1 MLLQEPSVADAA
13 MSSTLLAAPAML
25 AAAAAAVLVALALT
39 VSIRRCNKA
48 EAAASVSNKGGSILG
63 LPPGPRGLP
72 VLGNMH
78 QMLANKPVHR
88 WLHRLLASAD
98 TGGIVRVRLGP
109 VHVIA
114 VSSPEIAREVLRGRN
129 DAVFADRPT
138 TFAAESFSV
147 GYRSASMSPFGDQWR
162 KMRRVLTAEVLN
174 PATERRLAAAREG
187 EADHLIRYV
196 RALSG
201 AGAGAAMV
209 DVRHVARHFC
219 GNVIRRLALGRR
231 HFAGGEPEACGGGV
245 RGPGRDE
252 EEHVGALFATLNYLD
267 AFCVSDYFP
276 ALVGLDLDGHE
287 RVVRGVMRT
296 LTRLHDPVVE
306 ERLEEWRLLRKAG
319 GGERRRREPEDFLD
333 VLASLED
340 DDGRPLL
347 TVDEIKA
354 QIIDIMIAT
363 VDNPSNAA
371 EWALAEMLNRP
382 AVMARAMSELDA
394 VVGRGRLVAERD
406 VAELN
411 YLKACIREAF
421 RLHPYHPFNPPR
433 VAMADAAVAG
443 YAIPKGS
450 HVILSRV
457 GLGRNPRVWEDPL
470 EFRPERHLLDAGE
483 AGRSGGGVSL
493 SEPELRFI
501 SFSTGRRGCPGLSL
515 GTLITVM
522 LLGRLLQGFEWSAP
536 PGGKVEL
543 REAAESLVLADPL
556 VLRAKPRLPAHL
568 YEEAK

>member
-1 MLLQEPSVADAA
+1 MSPPS
-13 MSSTLLAAPAML
+13 LPPAAPPAMV
-25 AAAAAAVLVALALT
+25 AAAVVLVALVVA
-39 VSIRRCNKA
+39 VAFRRRNNNA
-48 EAAASVSNKGGSILG
+48 EPAPVSNKGAVTRG

-78 QMLANKPVHR
+78 QMVANKPVHR
-88 WLHRLLASAD
+88 WLHRLLADSPS
-98 TGGIVRVRLGP
+98 GGIVRVRLGP
-109 VHVIA
+109 VHVVA
-114 VSSPEIAREVLRGRN
+114 VSSPAIAREVLRVRN
-129 DAVFADRPT
+129 DAVFADRPA
-138 TFAAESFSV
+138 TFAAASFSV
-147 GYRSASMSPFGDQWR
+147 GYRSASISPFGDQWR
-162 KMRRVLTAEVLN
+162 KMRRVLTAELLS
-174 PATERRLAAAREG
+174 PSTERRLSAAREA
-187 EADHLIRYV
+187 EADHLLRYV
-196 RALSG
+196 RSLCCSPVG
-201 AGAGAAMV
+201 GGAAAGVV

-219 GNVIRRLALGRR
+219 GNVIRRLTLGRR
-231 HFAGGEPEACGGGV
+231 HFAGGEPEGGGGGGV
-245 RGPGRDE
+245 RGPGREE

-276 ALVGLDLDGHE
+276 ALVGWDVDGHE

-296 LTRLHDPVVE
+296 LRRLHDPVVE
-306 ERLEEWRLLRKAG
+306 GRVEEWRLLREDAG
-319 GGERRRREPEDFLD
+319 GERRRRREPEDFLD
-333 VLASLED
+333 VLASLD
-340 DDGRPLL
+340 DGAGRPLL

-382 AVMARAMSELDA
+382 SVMARAVAELDA
-394 VVGRGRLVAERD
+394 VVGRDRPVAERD
-406 VAELN
+406 VGGLN

-433 VAMADAAVAG
+433 VAMADAVVAG
-443 YAIPKGS
+443 YAIPRGS

-457 GLGRNPRVWEDPL
+457 GLGRNPAVWEEPL
-470 EFRPERHLLDAGE
+470 EFRPERHLAG
-483 AGRSGGGVSL
+483 AGGGVSL

-536 PGGKVEL
+536 GGGGGEVEL
-543 REAAESLVLADPL
+543 REAAESLVLARPL
-556 VLRAKPRLPAHL
+556 VLRATPRLPPHL
-568 YEEAK
+568 YEERGK

>member
-1 MLLQEPSVADAA
+1 
-13 MSSTLLAAPAML
+13 
-25 AAAAAAVLVALALT
+25 
-39 VSIRRCNKA
+39 
-48 EAAASVSNKGGSILG
+48 
-63 LPPGPRGLP
+63 
-72 VLGNMH
+72 
-78 QMLANKPVHR
+78 MLANKPVHR
-88 WLHRLLASAD
+88 WLHRLLSDAGGD
-98 TGGIVRVRLGP
+98 GGIVRVRLGP

-147 GYRSASMSPFGDQWR
+147 GYLSASISPFGDQWR
-162 KMRRVLTAEVLN
+162 KMRRVLTAEVLS
-174 PATERRLAAAREG
+174 PATESRLAAVREG
-187 EADHLIRYV
+187 EADHLLRYV
-196 RALSG
+196 RALC
-201 AGAGAAMV
+201 GAGAAV

-219 GNVIRRLALGRR
+219 GNVIRRLTLGRR
-231 HFAGGEPEACGGGV
+231 HFAASEPDAAGSGGGGGV

-296 LTRLHDPVVE
+296 LRRLHDPVVE
-306 ERLEEWRLLRKAG
+306 ERVEEWRLLRKAG
-319 GGERRRREPEDFLD
+319 ERREPADFLD
-333 VLASLED
+333 VLASLD
-340 DDGRPLL
+340 DDAGRPML

-371 EWALAEMLNRP
+371 EWALAEMLNQP
-382 AVMARAMSELDA
+382 AVMAKAMSELDA
-394 VVGRGRLVAERD
+394 VVGRDRLVAERD
-406 VAELN
+406 VGELN

-433 VAMADAAVAG
+433 VAMADTFIGG
-443 YAIPKGS
+443 YAIPRGS

-457 GLGRNPRVWEDPL
+457 GLGRNPRVWDDPL
-470 EFRPERHLLDAGE
+470 EFRPERHLVTGN
-483 AGRSGGGVSL
+483 GGGSVSL

-536 PGGKVEL
+536 AGGGGGGRVEL
-543 REAAESLVLADPL
+543 REAAESLVLAEPL
-556 VLRAKPRLPAHL
+556 VLRATPRLPAHL
-568 YEEAK
+568 YEAPSN